1 MAAGFAAPPAKA
13 RGRGPQSAI
22 SLDLLKHGGREMA
35 IKPNDPP
42 LEQNEDELAPPVA
55 FTVMHSGEPP
65 AQSLESAGAPDVE
78 AALDVESDLEETNG
92 APAEID
98 EDGGAAGEERVADTP
113 EAVVRD
119 QALAT
124 AFEQN
129 FAATRDRMIAINVKV
144 LQAFLANAE
153 TNLDFL
159 AALPSVKSL
168 SELIALQSQFASKQV
183 DALARPA
190 AEIGAMTQD
199 TMARTVDA
207 MRNQV
212 RRPIRN

>member
-1 MAAGFAAPPAKA
+1 MEEE
-13 RGRGPQSAI
+13 
-22 SLDLLKHGGREMA
+22 EMA
-35 IKPNDPP
+35 IKPDDPP

-55 FTVMHSGEPP
+55 FTLIHSDESP
-65 AQSLESAGAPDVE
+65 ALESAGAPDVE

-92 APAEID
+92 APAEVD
-98 EDGGAAGEERVADTP
+98 TDGDAAGEERVAV
-113 EAVVRD
+113 AVAPAAVIRD

-129 FAATRDRMIAINVKV
+129 FAAARDRMIAINVRV

-168 SELIALQSQFASKQV
+168 SELIALQSQFASRQV
-183 DALARPA
+183 DAMVRPA

-212 RRPIRN
+212 RRPVRN

>member
-1 MAAGFAAPPAKA
+1 MEEG
-13 RGRGPQSAI
+13 
-22 SLDLLKHGGREMA
+22 EMA
-35 IKPNDPP
+35 TKPNSPP

-55 FTVMHSGEPP
+55 FTVIHSDESP
-65 AQSLESAGAPDVE
+65 AESLESAGASDVE
-78 AALDVESDLEETNG
+78 RALDVESDLEETSG
-92 APAEID
+92 APAGVDKDRSAADAE
-98 EDGGAAGEERVADTP
+98 GAADAPTAG
-113 EAVVRD
+113 VRE
-119 QALAT
+119 QASAT

-129 FAATRDRMIAINVKV
+129 FAAARDRMIAINVKV

-159 AALPSVKSL
+159 AALPSVRSL
-168 SELIALQSQFASKQV
+168 SELVALQSKFASKQV
-183 DALARPA
+183 DAMVRPA

-212 RRPIRN
+212 KRPVRN